1 MDQALRRF
9 TRLIFVR
16 TLRFPAQEEGA
27 VMVEFVIV
35 APLFMFLVMASLQ
48 WAGIAHADAMLQ
60 YANFMSARAGAV
72 HYEAMSKGWNDT
84 GGGNFQENLTEKM
97 EAAAGHAMGP
107 LYRRLPGFRPV
118 ADEALSSTTTWP
130 LRRVLTS
137 APTAVLD
144 LRVTPGTVATNSEY
158 LPTWMSSR
166 TEVDLGLP
174 FPWVGAVIELM
185 FRNAATPT
193 VNQAQRLGN
202 DAFAT
207 QNPPVFIRPLNYI
220 DFPFITMRSDAFLDT
235 RNSNTEARWIAWP
248 FNAAGNSFRD
258 LNGTNVNINSSPIAH
273 PAAYPIQAR
282 FR

>member
-1 MDQALRRF
+1 MDQVLRRF
-9 TRLIFVR
+9 TRQIFVR

-72 HYEAMSKGWNDT
+72 HYEAMAKGWNDT
-84 GGGNFQENLTEKM
+84 GGDFQEALTEKM

-107 LYRRLPGFRPV
+107 LYRRLPGFRPIT
-118 ADEALSSTTTWP
+118 DEALADTTIWP

-144 LRVTPGTVATNSEY
+144 LRVTPGTVSTNSEY
-158 LPTWMSSR
+158 LPEWMVSR
-166 TEVDLGLP
+166 TEIDLGLP
-174 FPWVGAVIELM
+174 FPWVGNVIELM

-202 DAFAT
+202 DAFGT
-207 QNPPVFIRPLNYI
+207 VNPPIFFRPLNYS
-220 DFPFITMRSDAFLDT
+220 DFPFITIRSDAFLDT
-235 RNSNTEARWIAWP
+235 RNDNTQARWISWP
-248 FNAAGNSFRD
+248 FNAQGNAFRD
-258 LNGTNVNINSSPIAH
+258 LDGNTVNIHDSPIAH
-273 PAAYPIQAR
+273 PTAYPIQAR